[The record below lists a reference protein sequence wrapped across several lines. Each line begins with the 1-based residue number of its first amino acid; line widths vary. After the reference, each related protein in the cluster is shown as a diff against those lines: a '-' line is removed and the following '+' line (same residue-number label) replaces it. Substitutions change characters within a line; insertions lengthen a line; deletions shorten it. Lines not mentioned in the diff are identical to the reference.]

1 MRHFKCQSLITL
13 LHHPYV
19 IVSWLVSWDL
29 ASGTLL
35 SGERQQVAFFFLGG
49 GVVCDTVKS
58 VACQIQCVGTL
69 VVVCISLVVCAS
81 PLLESGTN
89 ISET

>member
-1 MRHFKCQSLITL
+1 MSESDYTAASSLCDCFLAGFLGLGIRHSAFRRT
-13 LHHPYV
+13 
-19 IVSWLVSWDL
+19 
-29 ASGTLL
+29 AAG
-35 SGERQQVAFFFLGG
+35 GFFFLGEG
-49 GVVCDTVKS
+49 GDTVKS

-69 VVVCISLVVCAS
+69 VVVCISLGVCTS

>member
-1 MRHFKCQSLITL
+1 MSESDYTAASSLCDCFLAGFLGLGIRHSAFRRTAAGGFFFS
-13 LHHPYV
+13 PF
-19 IVSWLVSWDL
+19 
-29 ASGTLL
+29 
-35 SGERQQVAFFFLGG
+35 FFFLDEGG
-49 GVVCDTVKS
+49 DTVKS

-69 VVVCISLVVCAS
+69 VVVCISLGVCTS

>member
-35 SGERQQVAFFFLGG
+35 SGERQQVAFFFSLDEGG
-49 GVVCDTVKS
+49 DTVKS

-69 VVVCISLVVCAS
+69 VVVCISLGVCTS